1 MYYNLEVRFTKTVC
15 MVQRSIIQPTIIPLL
30 LITTMIISNAYVN
43 KRPREN
49 KKNNNMQVQHD
60 FTIFHFNLL

>member
-43 KRPREN
+43 KRPRE
-49 KKNNNMQVQHD
+49 QEEQQHASSA
-60 FTIFHFNLL
+60 